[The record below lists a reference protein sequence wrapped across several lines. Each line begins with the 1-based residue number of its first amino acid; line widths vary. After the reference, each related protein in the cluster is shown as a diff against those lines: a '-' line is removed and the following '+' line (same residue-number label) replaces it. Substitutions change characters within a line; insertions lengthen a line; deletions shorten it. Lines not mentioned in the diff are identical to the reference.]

1 MRVIKPRLLDE
12 SDLTSSTI
20 LVDSVPEWTPGAVYE
35 VASTFTALPSDYRNL
50 VKKPTFQDG
59 NVGGWA
65 APASFGCTAKAIKEL
80 RVRGVFLEFSQ
91 VISVSPGESLYV
103 TFTVNSEF
111 SEIPGKF
118 GVRATSALQYED
130 TVGVSFLAGKTAQQ
144 GFFAGFVTVP
154 AGVTSV
160 NPVIYNPDV
169 VGKSRPRYVAFLNL
183 RVSRSSD
190 LSTNVLTKQNFDDG
204 TVGSVVAA
212 LQPYVM
218 DSLSYNS
225 AETAACLT
233 TAVGQLFTEEGNI
246 FPVYPGETLHAR
258 FEVKASVGSAAEVG
272 VKFISKSG
280 AVVSYSFVGDRGLS
294 PDSWSTVSGNITV
307 PANAYFAKPAFS
319 LTPGTGTA
327 YANNLYI
334 GRRSYITNGPLV
346 KRTGLNTVYQ
356 AVVAGASTVAPE
368 LDPNNW
374 VPVMS
379 TNEWAA
385 FDREPETASTA
396 LGSLSVTLKLNG
408 ADSLALF
415 GVKCD
420 SAVVSVIDSS
430 GSTVYGPKTFGS
442 NPVVLTDLPATV
454 TTNKVIIT
462 LTGTGQ
468 VSLGLVDI
476 GTAVDLGG
484 TDYGAT
490 FTIVDY
496 SRKEVDEF
504 GTASFV
510 KRGFA
515 KKISAKSMFANTDLN
530 RITSTLS
537 ELRATPCSWSITDE
551 VGLETMNIFGW
562 YEDLDINIP
571 YPKHSYCSVNIQGLI
586 E

>member
-1 MRVIKPRLLDE
+1 MKVIKPSLIDD
-12 SDLTSSTI
+12 SDITVSTVQI
-20 LVDSVPEWTPGAVYE
+20 DPLPEWSSGVSYS
-35 VASTFTALPSDYRNL
+35 VGNASTSIPSEYRNL
-50 VKKPTFQDG
+50 VKKSTFQDG
-59 NVGGWA
+59 NLGGWS
-65 APASFGCTAKAIKEL
+65 ASAGVSSTAKTIKEL
-80 RVRGVFLEFSQ
+80 RLGGTYAKFSQ
-91 VISVSPGESLYV
+91 VLTVTPLETLYIA
-103 TFTVNSEF
+103 FTVNSEF

-118 GVRATSALQYED
+118 GIRSAASTQVSD
-130 TVGVSFLAGKTAQQ
+130 TIGVN
-144 GFFAGFVTVP
+144 FVEGRTPQNGYFTGSITVP
-154 AGVTSV
+154 AGITSV
-160 NPVIYNPDV
+160 NPVIYIPDV
-169 VGKSRPRYVAFLNL
+169 VGKSRPRYVSFLDLCISRNPDFSNNL
-183 RVSRSSD
+183 
-190 LSTNVLTKQNFDDG
+190 LTKKDFNDG
-204 TVGSVVAA
+204 TAGGGSFTNPYYVADCTA
-212 LQPYVM
+212 YKA
-218 DSLSYNS
+218 
-225 AETAACLT
+225 AETQGCIAIT
-233 TAVGQLFTEEGNI
+233 TFKYLAEEGNI
-246 FPVYPGETLHAR
+246 FSVYQGETVHVKAD
-258 FEVKASVGSAAEVG
+258 VKASTGSTAFFG
-272 VKFISKSG
+272 VKYLSKSG
-280 AVVSYSFVGDRGLS
+280 AIIGQDVKFGSSFAAGSWTSVGGNLVV
-294 PDSWSTVSGNITV
+294 PT
-307 PANAYFAKPAFS
+307 NAVFARPYLYVAPS
-319 LTPGTGTA
+319 NGTA
-327 YANNLYI
+327 YVNNIYI
-334 GRRSYITNGPLV
+334 GRKSYLTDGPLV
-346 KRTGLNTVYQ
+346 KRSSLNTVYQ
-356 AVVAGASTVAPE
+356 CVVAGVSTVAPE

-374 VPVMS
+374 VPVMA

-396 LGSLSVTLKLNG
+396 FGSLSVTLKLNG

-420 SAVVSVIDSS
+420 SAVVSVINSS
-430 GSTVYGPKTFGS
+430 GSTVYGPKTFGA

-515 KKISAKSMFANTDLN
+515 KKISAKSMFANTELN
-530 RITSTLS
+530 KITSTLS